1 MRCVCKCGRMH
12 GPGRACEEKSPP
24 SAVQAKERRAC
35 GRRGIPVFATT
46 RSATELFRNRS
57 AERFGFSHGR
67 NRNDPTTNHAHSTI
81 DSSVSHFP
89 AVLQPVLNAR
99 HLIGSTRSQTPSLS
113 TASQT
118 PPRPTHTHLSLGPHA
133 SAHTNTQT
141 NERQRRSDAGRKAA
155 ATSDCPAQRQS
166 DTYGLAFVSISI
178 ALTPIRSVSSHA
190 SK

>member
-89 AVLQPVLNAR
+89 AVQPVLNAR
-99 HLIGSTRSQTPSLS
+99 HLIGSTRSQTPSFS

-118 PPRPTHTHLSLGPHA
+118 PPTVPRTHTSLSALTLPL
-133 SAHTNTQT
+133 TQT
-141 NERQRRSDAGRKAA
+141 HKQTNGSAAQTPAGRRRRPR
-155 ATSDCPAQRQS
+155 TAQHKDNR
-166 DTYGLAFVSISI
+166 T
-178 ALTPIRSVSSHA
+178 LTAWPS
-190 SK
+190 